1 MMITLSFPRQY
12 MIDRRT
18 RIPQFIRA
26 GLVLLV
32 GVGIFIGLSR
42 ASLDANLLTILR
54 WIAGGIVF
62 SGLLAILLLTIA
74 ATREKGQVITVDETG
89 LTVERPGKNK
99 QSLKWADVTHYE
111 VEDAGS
117 FTGFLDWTNS
127 SSNTSTTS
135 GQGADDLIFG
145 CLIGIILNVY
155 LLVLEFF
162 VRGAAWKVKF
172 KLKTKRSMNVFGYGA
187 GMDEL
192 VEKVLPHFL
201 PDKRKLPG
209 KPEKAADAP
218 QN

>member
-1 MMITLSFPRQY
+1 MDTFPRHY
-12 MIDRRT
+12 TIDRRT

-42 ASLDANLLTILR
+42 TSLDANLLTILR
-54 WIAGGIVF
+54 WIAGGIAF

-74 ATREKGQVITVDETG
+74 AMREKGQVITVDETG

-117 FTGFLDWTNS
+117 LTGIWDSGYGS
-127 SSNTSTTS
+127 SSSTA

-172 KLKTKRSMNVFGYGA
+172 KLKTKRSLNVSGYGA
-187 GMDEL
+187 GIDEL

-209 KPEKAADAP
+209 KPEKADDAP

>member
-1 MMITLSFPRQY
+1 MDSDSFPRQY
-12 MIDRRT
+12 TIDRRT

-26 GLVLLV
+26 GLVVVV

-42 ASLDANLLTILR
+42 TSLEGNLLIILR
-54 WIAGGIVF
+54 WIAGGIAF
-62 SGLLAILLLTIA
+62 SGLLAIVLLTIA

-89 LTVERPGKNK
+89 LMVERPGKNK

-117 FTGFLDWTNS
+117 LTGIWDSGYGS
-127 SSNTSTTS
+127 SSSTT

-155 LLVLEFF
+155 LLLLEFF

-172 KLKTKRSMNVFGYGA
+172 KLKTRRTMNVTGYGA

-209 KPEKAADAP
+209 KTEKTADAP
-218 QN
+218 QD

>member
-1 MMITLSFPRQY
+1 MDTLSFPRQY
-12 MIDRRT
+12 TIDRRT

-26 GLVLLV
+26 GLVVVV

-42 ASLDANLLTILR
+42 TSLEGNLLIILR
-54 WIAGGIVF
+54 WIAGGIAF
-62 SGLLAILLLTIA
+62 SGLMAIVLLTIA
-74 ATREKGQVITVDETG
+74 VMREKGQAITVDETG

-117 FTGFLDWTNS
+117 LTGIWDSGYGS
-127 SSNTSTTS
+127 SSSTT

-172 KLKTKRSMNVFGYGA
+172 KLKTRRTMNVTGYGA

-209 KPEKAADAP
+209 KTEKTADAP
-218 QN
+218 QD

>member
-1 MMITLSFPRQY
+1 MDTLSFPRQY
-12 MIDRRT
+12 AIDRRT

-26 GLVLLV
+26 GLVVVV

-42 ASLDANLLTILR
+42 TSLEGNLLIILR
-54 WIAGGIVF
+54 WIAGGIAF
-62 SGLLAILLLTIA
+62 SGLLAIVLLTIA
-74 ATREKGQVITVDETG
+74 AMREKGQVITVDETG
-89 LTVERPGKNK
+89 LMVERPGKNK

-117 FTGFLDWTNS
+117 LTGIWDSGYGS
-127 SSNTSTTS
+127 SSSTT

-145 CLIGIILNVY
+145 CLIGIILNLY
-155 LLVLEFF
+155 LLLLEFF

-172 KLKTKRSMNVFGYGA
+172 KLKTRRTMNVTGYGA

-209 KPEKAADAP
+209 KTEKTADAP
-218 QN
+218 QD

>member
-1 MMITLSFPRQY
+1 M
-12 MIDRRT
+12 
-18 RIPQFIRA
+18 
-26 GLVLLV
+26 VV

-42 ASLDANLLTILR
+42 TSLDANLLSILR
-54 WIAGGIVF
+54 WIGGGIAF

-74 ATREKGQVITVDETG
+74 AMREKGQVITVDETG

-117 FTGFLDWTNS
+117 FTGIWDGGYGS
-127 SSNTSTTS
+127 SSSTT

-145 CLIGIILNVY
+145 CLIGIILNAY
-155 LLVLEFF
+155 LLLLEFF

-172 KLKTKRSMNVFGYGA
+172 KLKTRRTMNVTGYGA

-209 KPEKAADAP
+209 KTEKTADAP
-218 QN
+218 QD